1 MKEDKIP
8 LVAVAGPT
16 ASGKTALAVELA
28 LRLGG
33 EVISADSMQIYK
45 GMDVATAKPTAA
57 EQKGVPHHL
66 IGFLEPTEEFSV
78 ADYAVL
84 AHRTIREVHERGKL
98 PILAGGTGLYLDA
111 VVNNISFAEIET
123 DSALRAEL
131 AGLAREQGTECL
143 LEELRAVDPESAA
156 RLHPHNLARII
167 RAVEVYRLT
176 GIPMSE
182 HQRRSR
188 LTPQLYRTAL
198 LGLNFRDRQR
208 LYDRI
213 DLRVDRMLEAGL
225 LEEARQV
232 LAQDS
237 LKTARQAIGYKELT
251 PYFAGEETL
260 AEAVGR
266 IKQESRRY
274 AKRQLTWFRRNER
287 INWIYID
294 DCQNMEEIVAKAVEK
309 VKVL

>member
-1 MKEDKIP
+1 M
-8 LVAVAGPT
+8 
-16 ASGKTALAVELA
+16 
-28 LRLGG
+28 
-33 EVISADSMQIYK
+33 
-45 GMDVATAKPTAA
+45 
-57 EQKGVPHHL
+57 
-66 IGFLEPTEEFSV
+66 
-78 ADYAVL
+78 
-84 AHRTIREVHERGKL
+84 
-98 PILAGGTGLYLDA
+98 
-111 VVNNISFAEIET
+111 
-123 DSALRAEL
+123 
-131 AGLAREQGTECL
+131 
-143 LEELRAVDPESAA
+143 
-156 RLHPHNLARII
+156 
-167 RAVEVYRLT
+167 EVYRLT

-188 LTPQLYRTAL
+188 LTPRLYRTAL

-237 LKTARQAIGYKELT
+237 LKTARQAIGYKELI